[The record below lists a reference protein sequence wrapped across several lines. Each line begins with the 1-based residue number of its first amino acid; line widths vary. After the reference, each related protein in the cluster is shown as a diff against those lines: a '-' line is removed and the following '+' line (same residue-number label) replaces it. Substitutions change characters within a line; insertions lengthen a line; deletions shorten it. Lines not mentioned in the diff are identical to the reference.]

1 MNNKSKL
8 MLSDEELQLV
18 TSSEWILT
26 KRIILD
32 KVDILLGNLAV
43 KQKAIIK
50 KYKSILP
57 IDVVA
62 SSAKI
67 SKGENYLQL
76 PYRMLDY
83 PRCFTGEHVFAVRT
97 MFWWGNFFC
106 VTILLSGN
114 NKKVFENGYIAG
126 NAKMENDGFFIGV
139 NESPWHHHFEEDN
152 YIALKNITKGEAEK
166 IIQQKDFIKLA
177 VRFPLQ
183 QWNDMP
189 ELLENAFIKLI
200 GLLKP

>member
-8 MLSDEELQLV
+8 ALSDEELQLV

-97 MFWWGNFFC
+97 MFWWGNFFS
-106 VTILLSGN
+106 VSLLLSG
-114 NKKVFENGYIAG
+114 KYKDLFAEKIL
-126 NAKMENDGFFIGV
+126 AKSVEFSKDLFICV
-139 NESPWHHHFEEDN
+139 HDNPWQHHFEQTNYIVFYNFEKTQVEDLIN
-152 YIALKNITKGEAEK
+152 QKDFLKIALKFELK
-166 IIQQKDFIKLA
+166 
-177 VRFPLQ
+177 
-183 QWNDMP
+183 QWNNIDS
-189 ELLENAFIKLI
+189 LLKDACNKLI
-200 GLLKP
+200 SLIKD